1 MPGGRPS
8 KYTPEMVERV
18 CEVIETTSGSLEDAF
33 NARDDL
39 PTYRTVLNWERDHA
53 EFLPRLSR
61 AREIRAHVMVENA
74 LAIADESEHD
84 TITKTGRN
92 GEEYESP
99 NSEWMAR
106 SRLRY
111 ESRKWHASKLNARV
125 YGDKAALDIGGQP
138 GNPLKTESTTVRVDP
153 DSLPEEDRA
162 ALMRIVHRN
171 LQGAS

>member
-1 MPGGRPS
+1 MPAGRPS

-33 NARDDL
+33 YDRDDL
-39 PTYRTVLNWERDHA
+39 PAYRTVLNWERDHA
-53 EFLPRLSR
+53 EFVPRLSR

-74 LAIADESEHD
+74 LAIADESDRD

-92 GEEYESP
+92 GEEYDSP
-99 NSEWMAR
+99 NGEWMAR

-111 ESRKWHASKLNARV
+111 ESRKWHASKLNQRV
-125 YGDKAALDIGGQP
+125 YGDKQAIDLGGQP
-138 GNPLKTESTTVRVDP
+138 GNPLKTESVAVKVDP
-153 DSLPEEDRA
+153 DSLPEEDRS
-162 ALMRIVHRN
+162 ALMRILHRN